1 MFHGELNIW
10 ILGSVLLLLI
20 GYLLNGWRERSL
32 ERKKTNYKA
41 KLGYFERVNEDVGH
55 LRAVI
60 ISFKIVVNT
69 AWEEMGEEEAPLELA
84 YRIAL
89 ARDEETSLGSTT
101 MEANLEDLKIASAV
115 EDKEE
120 KRAGLHH
127 WLDKAKVNLTV
138 LYARLL
144 VHYLNRLNRTGADV
158 YLIAETP
165 AVIRDIQAIQKH
177 AVAEVER
184 TDVNIEELKR
194 IEEIEGRILPLVDQL
209 RRSMRAEV
217 QQTLASFPEKLWNRA
232 LAIAISLRKEDGGE
246 PAPPSFPPSMFSDFL
261 KANTRPGQ
269 EVSLGPGQTGKVAV
283 LPNGEYTLVA
293 EPGVYQVKGSPA
305 ALASSE
311 RQQEEE

>member
-1 MFHGELNIW
+1 MPIEDFIPW
-10 ILGSVLLLLI
+10 IVGSFLLLFL

-41 KLGYFERVNEDVGH
+41 KLGYFERVNEDLGH

-60 ISFKIVVNT
+60 ISLKIVANT
-69 AWEEMGEEEAPLELA
+69 AWEKMKPEEAALELA
-84 YRIAL
+84 YRTAL

-101 MEANLEDLKIASAV
+101 MEANLKDFNIASSV
-115 EDKEE
+115 ENEGERKT
-120 KRAGLHH
+120 ALQN
-127 WLDKAKVNLTV
+127 WMPKVGMSLIV
-138 LYARLL
+138 LYSRLL
-144 VHYLNRLNRTGADV
+144 VHYLNRLNQTGADV

-217 QQTLASFPEKLWNRA
+217 QQTLASFPEKRWNVA
-232 LAIAISLRKEDGGE
+232 LAIAISRGKEDDGE
-246 PAPPSFPPSMFSDFL
+246 PAPPSFPPRMFSDFL

-293 EPGVYQVKGSPA
+293 EPGEYQVKGSSA
-305 ALASSE
+305 TLASSE